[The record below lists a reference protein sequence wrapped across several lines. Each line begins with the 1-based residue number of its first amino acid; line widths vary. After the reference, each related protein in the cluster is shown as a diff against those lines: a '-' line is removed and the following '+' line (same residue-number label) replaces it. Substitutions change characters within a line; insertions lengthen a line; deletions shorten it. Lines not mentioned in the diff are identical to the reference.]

1 MKKLVVIVLI
11 ISCFSKIFAQKYS
24 NEFLNIGVSARALG
38 MANAVIASVNDVSA
52 GYWNPSALLLQK
64 NNIEVGLMHAEYF
77 AGIAKYDYLGVS
89 KIIDSNS
96 VGGISVLRFGIDNI
110 PNTLDL
116 VDPNGN
122 IDYSR
127 ITSFS
132 ATDLAVLLSY
142 ARKIPALKGVMIG
155 GNFKV
160 INRKIGPFATAWG
173 FGLDASATYHYKEWK
188 FAAMAKDIT
197 GTFNA
202 WSFSFTD
209 DEKAVLQSTGNE
221 IPSNSVEVTKPSL
234 ILGTAM
240 QFNFKKEFSLLA
252 EVNLFNTFDGKRN
265 TVIKTNLWSMEPR
278 MGIEIGYKKMV
289 FVRAGIGNFQKQLN
303 PEGTQYITTF
313 QPNIG
318 AGIHYKIFTV
328 DYALTD
334 IGDNSIALY
343 SNIFSV
349 RIDINPKSQS
359 QK

>member
-1 MKKLVVIVLI
+1 
-11 ISCFSKIFAQKYS
+11 
-24 NEFLNIGVSARALG
+24 LNIGVSARALG
-38 MANAVIASVNDVSA
+38 MANAVISSVNDVSA

-132 ATDLAVLLSY
+132 ATDLSVLLSY
-142 ARKIPALKGVMIG
+142 ARKIPALKGVLIG

-173 FGLDASATYHYKEWK
+173 FGLDASATYHYREWK

-202 WSFSFTD
+202 WSFSFKD

-234 ILGTAM
+234 ILGAAR

-303 PEGTQYITTF
+303 PDGTLYITTF

-349 RIDINPKSQS
+349 KIDINPKSQ
-359 QK
+359 K

>member
-1 MKKLVVIVLI
+1 MKKIFWLLLIVLGH
-11 ISCFSKIFAQKYS
+11 ISYAQKYS
-24 NEFLNIGVSARALG
+24 NEFLNIGVGARALG
-38 MANAVIASVNDVSA
+38 MANSIIASTEDVTA

-64 NNIEVGLMHAEYF
+64 NNIELGLMHAEYF

-96 VGGISVLRFGIDNI
+96 IAGISILRFGIDNI

-116 VDPNGN
+116 IDPNGN

-127 ITSFS
+127 ITTFS

-142 ARKIPALKGVMIG
+142 ARKVPSLKGVLLG
-155 GNFKV
+155 SNFKI

-173 FGLDASATYHYKEWK
+173 FGIDASATYHYKEWR

-209 DEKAVLQSTGNE
+209 DEKATLQATGND
-221 IPSNSVEVTKPSL
+221 IPSNSLEITKPSL
-234 ILGTAM
+234 ILGTART
-240 QFNFKKEFSLLA
+240 FTFKKDFSVLG
-252 EVNLFNTFDGKRN
+252 EINLFNTFDGKRN

-278 MGIEIGYKKMV
+278 LGLELGYKKMI
-289 FVRAGIGNFQKQLN
+289 FFRAGIGNIQKQLN
-303 PEGTQYITTF
+303 AESTSYITSF
-313 QPNIG
+313 QINIG
-318 AGIHYKIFTV
+318 AGIHYKIFTI
-328 DYALTD
+328 DYAMSD

-349 RIDINPKSQS
+349 KIDINPK
-359 QK
+359 K

>member
-1 MKKLVVIVLI
+1 MKKFAVGLIAVIFHQV
-11 ISCFSKIFAQKYS
+11 IFAQKYS
-24 NEFLNIGVSARALG
+24 NEFLNIGVGARALG
-38 MANAVIASVNDVSA
+38 MSNSIIASNTDVTA

-64 NNIEVGLMHAEYF
+64 NNIELGLMHAEYF

-96 VGGISVLRFGIDNI
+96 VGAISILRFGIDNI

-116 VDPNGN
+116 IDPNGN
-122 IDYSR
+122 VDYSKV
-127 ITSFS
+127 TTFS

-142 ARKIPALKGVMIG
+142 ARRIPVFKGILAG
-155 GNFKV
+155 GNFKI

-173 FGLDASATYHYKEWK
+173 FGLDASATYHYNKWR

-209 DEKAVLQSTGNE
+209 DEKATLQATGND
-221 IPSNSVEVTKPSL
+221 IPSNSLEITRPSL
-234 ILGTAM
+234 ILGAARTLT
-240 QFNFKKEFSLLA
+240 FKKDFSILA
-252 EVNLFNTFDGKRN
+252 EVNLYNTFDGKRN

-278 MGIEIGYKKMV
+278 AGIELGYKNLI
-289 FVRAGIGNFQKQLN
+289 FVRAGVGNFQKQLN
-303 PEGTQYITTF
+303 EDGSAYITTF

-318 AGIHYKIFTV
+318 AGIHYKIFTI

-334 IGDNSIALY
+334 VGDKSIALY

-349 RIDINPKSQS
+349 KVDINPNK
-359 QK
+359 K